1 MKSGKSFIFVR
12 MFALLIC
19 IAMAFSCVGCKGDVT
34 TSEVWISYWEDEVPV
49 SDDGKESG
57 TSSDNEDGDK
67 NENGT
72 GGKDSSNK
80 GNSSKDKNGT
90 SSNGNTSKDSTASK
104 NSGSSKESGTTNKGD
119 GSSNKNGVT
128 LKRDGY
134 TITSKGFPIVT
145 DGKAQL
151 HVMLPSGTYETETS
165 GFAKEYEKMTGV
177 KVKYS
182 YYERGDIFTLKTTL
196 IKSGNCPDIIFAPAV
211 GFSNGEL
218 EYYAGQGVV
227 ANLTSYLDTW
237 GPNMKAAIKNSAY
250 VDINKVIGLPSTP
263 IPEGKELAATGMDEF
278 AMFINKSW
286 LDNLGLDVPET
297 TDEFYDVL
305 DAFVNQDPDGNG
317 KNDTYGYGLT
327 AWNPSMW
334 NMWGLN
340 MSWYY
345 LGATD
350 ENGKTDW
357 GPLTDQYREGI
368 LFYKELWDNNLL
380 CKEVIN
386 AATTAIQNKHL
397 KKCGVMAGCNPT
409 WILDESELNDWVAMA
424 TPKGE
429 NTGNY
434 KAGIKWSTGTT
445 GMTNGTHG
453 FANYGVVFES
463 CKDKELAVRWLD
475 YFYTQDGTMLA
486 TYGPEGK
493 AYQKKDNGYK
503 LIKNALNLRD
513 GQWIG
518 AYTFPSISNPNILKN
533 SESEMTAIEKA
544 QTKYDKEYESASRVT
559 KYSYQFISE
568 FRTYDEIQLQDDWK
582 LPSCEWGYEAIQGKV
597 NIQTEWNAYVGKHST
612 SRQKLKDLYDNKL
625 FARVYG

>member
-1 MKSGKSFIFVR
+1 MKSGKSSIFIR
-12 MFALLIC
+12 MSALLIC
-19 IAMAFSCVGCKGDVT
+19 LVMVFSCVGCKSSGT
-34 TSEVWISYWEDEVPV
+34 TSEVWLSYWEDGEPITET
-49 SDDGKESG
+49 DDGKDGNTASGNKNETGSGEKGDGKTDGSSKGESG
-57 TSSDNEDGDK
+57 G
-67 NENGT
+67 
-72 GGKDSSNK
+72 SSNS
-80 GNSSKDKNGT
+80 GDSSKDN
-90 SSNGNTSKDSTASK
+90 NNAS
-104 NSGSSKESGTTNKGD
+104 GD
-119 GSSNKNGVT
+119 KAVT

-134 TITSKGFPIVT
+134 TISSKGFPIVT
-145 DGKAQL
+145 SGKAEL

-218 EYYAGQGVV
+218 EYYEEQGVV
-227 ANLTSYLDTW
+227 ANLTSYLNTW
-237 GPNMKAAIKNSAY
+237 GPNMKSAIKNSAY
-250 VDINKVIGLPSTP
+250 VDMNKVIGLPSTP
-263 IPEGKELAATGMDEF
+263 IPGGKKLAATGMDEF

-317 KNDTYGYGLT
+317 KNDTYGFGLT

-350 ENGKTDW
+350 EKGKTDW
-357 GPLTDQYREGI
+357 GPLTEQYREGI

-397 KKCGVMAGCNPT
+397 QKCGVMAGCNPT

-434 KAGIKWSTGTT
+434 KAGIKHSTGTT

-453 FANYGVVFES
+453 YANYGVVFES

-475 YFYTQDGTMLA
+475 YLYTQDGTMLA

-493 AYQKKDNGYK
+493 AYHKKDNGYK
-503 LIKNALNLRD
+503 LIKNALNLRN

-518 AYTFPSISNPNILKN
+518 AYTFPSITNPNILKN

-544 QTKYDKEYESASRVT
+544 QTRYDKVYESTSRVT

-568 FRTYDEIQLQDDWK
+568 FRTYKEIQQQDDWK

-597 NIQTEWNAYVGKHST
+597 NIQTEWNSYVGQHSAA
-612 SRQKLKDLYDNKL
+612 RKKLKDLYDNKL
-625 FARVYG
+625 FDRVYG